1 MNFLSPTAIWIAAA
15 LTLPPLIALYFL
27 KLRRTTQ
34 LVPSTLLWK
43 KAIEDLHVNAPFQR
57 LRSSLLLLL
66 QLLILLLGAFA
77 LGKPMFQTTKTFE
90 DTVIILV
97 DQSASMS
104 VVEADGRTRLEQAK
118 EQAKRQVDNMGDDS
132 RAMVIAFSD
141 RASVV
146 ASFDSDRA
154 ALKRKI
160 DSIEQTQRTTTLSQA
175 ISLAEAYAQIDI
187 IGGEEGGTDRAPESS
202 APPASLFLFTDGRI
216 ADAEKVSLQRSD
228 VANIRVIRIGT
239 RSDNVGIIAMDAR
252 RNYERPTFLE
262 VAATVQNFQ
271 PTPVSVDAVLYIEGR
286 NVDVQ
291 TIQLAGSAVNLP
303 SNAGIS
309 NDKPSAAAQDPSAG
323 NIAVLAFDNVEFEGG
338 GVVEVVLRVDDALPA
353 DDRAWTIIAEP
364 KSLNVLLVTP
374 FNWFLEWAL
383 TSMNLELTVMK
394 PDEFESAPEASLLEG
409 ARSIF
414 DVVIV
419 DRHSTARLPQG
430 NYFFWGG
437 VPKFDDASLG
447 AVVDSEVIANW
458 DETHPLLRHV
468 AVETLAVLQWFVL
481 ELPKE
486 SITIIDGESSPVL
499 AFFTRGGSQ
508 FLISAFS
515 LITEDE
521 QGRML
526 SNTDWAAGVPFILFM
541 QNAVN
546 YLAGEMA
553 TTGRTT
559 IRPGEAVTLRV
570 PDGSSELKIRRPD
583 GREDR
588 LTVADAEL
596 AHYGGTDL
604 VGAYEVSPSAPES
617 RAFAVNLFDANESAV
632 APADQL
638 SLGAQRVA
646 AQSDSVEVNQ
656 PAWRYLLLG
665 LLAILL
671 LEWVIYNRRIFV

>member
-66 QLLILLLGAFA
+66 QLLILVLGAFA

-160 DSIEQTQRTTTLSQA
+160 ESIEQTQRTTTLSQA

-228 VANIRVIRIGT
+228 VANIRVIRVGT

-262 VAATVQNFQ
+262 VAATLQNFQ
-271 PTPVSVDAVLYIEGR
+271 PTAVSVDAVLYIEDR

-291 TIQLAGSAVNLP
+291 TIQLAGAAPGAANPSEI
-303 SNAGIS
+303 SNAAAVTT
-309 NDKPSAAAQDPSAG
+309 DAPSG
-323 NIAVLAFDNVEFEGG
+323 NIAVLSFDNVEFEGG
-338 GVVEVVLRVDDALPA
+338 GVIEVVLRVDDALPA
-353 DDRAWTIIAEP
+353 DDHAWTIIDEP
-364 KSLNVLLVTP
+364 KSLRVLLITP

-394 PDEFESAPEASLLEG
+394 PDEYENAPEASLLEG

-447 AVVDSEVIANW
+447 AVVDNEVIANW

-481 ELPKE
+481 KLPKE

-499 AFFTRGGSQ
+499 TFFARGGSQ

-515 LITEDE
+515 LIIEDD
-521 QGRML
+521 QGRLL
-526 SNTDWAAGVPFILFM
+526 SNSDWAAGVPFILFM

-570 PDGSSELKIRRPD
+570 PEDSSELKIRRPD

-588 LTVADAEL
+588 LPVADAEL

-604 VGAYEVSPSAPES
+604 VGAYEVSPSAPEA

-632 APADQL
+632 APAEEL

-671 LEWVIYNRRIFV
+671 LEWIIYNRRIFV